1 MVKLSNK
8 GKGKPSKRKTLKTK
22 YKIDRKVRQ
31 HKKKLRKEMRK
42 LGSKNIKPRS
52 TRVILPRWLK
62 KQHTSQLF
70 PLQGTNPAA
79 LQGSKTYLG
88 YCS

>member
-31 HKKKLRKEMRK
+31 HKKKLRK
-42 LGSKNIKPRS
+42 
-52 TRVILPRWLK
+52 
-62 KQHTSQLF
+62 
-70 PLQGTNPAA
+70 
-79 LQGSKTYLG
+79 
-88 YCS
+88 